1 MKPKE
6 VIVLSGKGG
15 TGKTSI
21 TAALSQCFTTK
32 VLVDCDVDA
41 ADLHLLLKTK
51 SYQVKPFLSGHM
63 AQINPSKCNDC
74 GACYD
79 LCRFESIKINEKGH
93 YQIIESNC
101 EGCKV
106 CVDHCPQKAIDWI
119 EAQNGVWK
127 VSKTNQG
134 DLFHARLNPGA
145 ENSGKLVTHVRQ
157 KALENATLENIPLIL
172 VDGPPGIGCPVI
184 ASVTGGDLVLAITEP
199 TPSGYHDLER
209 VLKLVKHFQIKSLIV
224 INKADLS
231 EEYSNKIN
239 DMATH
244 YNSEVI
250 AMIPYSSRF
259 TQAQL
264 QGISIIESHHES
276 HESREIQRIAQIIR
290 ERIGLEV

>member
-21 TAALSQCFTTK
+21 TAALAQCFPK
-32 VLVDCDVDA
+32 KIMVDCDVDA
-41 ADLHLLLKTK
+41 ADLHLLLKT
-51 SYQVKPFLSGHM
+51 SAYQVKPFLSGHI
-63 AQINPSKCNDC
+63 AQINHSKCNDC
-74 GACYD
+74 GACFD
-79 LCRFESIKINEKGH
+79 LCRFESIKIENGH
-93 YQIIESNC
+93 YHIIETSC
-101 EGCKV
+101 EGCRV

-127 VSKTNQG
+127 ISKTNQG

-157 KALENATLENIPLIL
+157 KAVESATLESIPLVL

-184 ASVTGGDLVLAITEP
+184 ASVTGSDLVLAITEP

-209 VLKLVKHFQIKSLIV
+209 VLKLVKHFKISSLIV

-231 EEYSNKIN
+231 EEYSLKIK
-239 DMATH
+239 DMASR

-250 AMIPYSSRF
+250 AMIPYSPLF

-264 QGISIIESHHES
+264 LGLSIIEHKPES
-276 HESREIQRIAQIIR
+276 QESKVIQRIAEIIR
-290 ERIGLEV
+290 EKIGVEV